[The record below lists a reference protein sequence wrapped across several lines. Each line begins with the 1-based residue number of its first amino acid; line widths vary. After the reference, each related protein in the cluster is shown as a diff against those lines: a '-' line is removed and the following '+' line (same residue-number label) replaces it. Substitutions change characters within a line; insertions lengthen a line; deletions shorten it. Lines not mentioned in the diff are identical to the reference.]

1 VDVHRT
7 RIMERLDVHD
17 IASLT
22 LYAVRKGLVKP

>member
-7 RIMERLDVHD
+7 RIMERLHLKDL
-17 IASLT
+17 ASLT